1 LTIEFHSRTAT
12 DTLSMNNHQS
22 SIDNHQ
28 SSWRWWVCGALL
40 LATFLNYMDRQ
51 ALAISLPEM
60 KRTLNLGEKRIGWVE
75 GVFGFAFA
83 AGSILFGFLADRFG
97 PRRLYPLVLVGWS
110 LAGIATGFAGH
121 AAVTGWFESPG
132 DEPGAGS
139 FRWLVLCRTLLGLF
153 EAGHWPCALIT
164 ARQILTARD
173 RPLGNG
179 ILQSGASAAS
189 ILIPMYAQMVE
200 HFGGGWP
207 MTFWSIGVVGLLW
220 VPVWL
225 ALVRPGSLDDRPAL
239 RDAADRELDEAGVPR
254 AAEPVD
260 WYGAARRFIV
270 LGLIVGSLTVSWQ
283 FLRAWLPLFLE
294 DFHGYSKLDSRLAV
308 SGYYIA
314 AEVGCLLVGVVVMVL
329 VKRGREVH
337 SARVM
342 AFAGYTV
349 LTAFAAAVPF
359 LGSGWLMIA
368 GLMIAGAGILGLHP
382 LYYALSQ
389 ELPHRRMGVLS
400 GALAAGGWVVSSINQ
415 ILIGARIQETKS
427 YDVGLVIAGLAP
439 LVGLAALVVLWRP
452 VKTSS

>member
-1 LTIEFHSRTAT
+1 MS
-12 DTLSMNNHQS
+12 NHQS
-22 SIDNHQ
+22 PVDNHQ

-60 KRTLNLGEKRIGWVE
+60 KRALHLGEARIGWVE

-83 AGSILFGFLADRFG
+83 AGSIGFGLLADRFG
-97 PRRLYPLVLVGWS
+97 PRKLYPVVLVGWS

-121 AAVTGWFESPG
+121 SGVTGWLESPG
-132 DEPGAGS
+132 DEPGTGS
-139 FRWLVLCRTLLGLF
+139 FRWLVICRTVLGIF

-164 ARQILTARD
+164 ARQILSAKD

-225 ALVRPGSLDDRPAL
+225 ALVRPGSLDDRPAV
-239 RDAADRELDEAGVPR
+239 RDELAAADASL
-254 AAEPVD
+254 EPVD
-260 WYGAARRFIV
+260 WNGAVRRFVV

-314 AEVGCLLVGVVVMVL
+314 AEVGCLLVGAVVMLL
-329 VKRGREVH
+329 VRRGREVH
-337 SARVM
+337 SARVIT
-342 AFAGYTV
+342 FAGYAA
-349 LTAFAAAVPF
+349 LTALAALVPF
-359 LGSGWLMIA
+359 LGSGWLMLA

-400 GALAAGGWVVSSINQ
+400 GALAAGGWVVSSVNQ
-415 ILIGARIQETKS
+415 ILIGARIQETRS

-439 LVGLAALVVLWRP
+439 LVGLAALLVLWKPAKAIGRG
-452 VKTSS
+452 

>member
-1 LTIEFHSRTAT
+1 VTTPQTTFGIQ
-12 DTLSMNNHQS
+12 QS
-22 SIDNHQ
+22 A
-28 SSWRWWVCGALL
+28 WRWWVCGALL

-60 KRTLNLGEKRIGWVE
+60 KRSLNLGEKRIGWVE

-83 AGSILFGFLADRFG
+83 AGSILFGLLADRYG
-97 PRRLYPLVLVGWS
+97 PRRLYPVVLVGWS

-121 AAVTGWFESPG
+121 AEATSWLESPD

-139 FRWLVLCRTLLGLF
+139 FRWLIMCRTMLGVF

-164 ARQILTARD
+164 ARQILSAKD

-200 HFGGGWP
+200 HFGGGWST
-207 MTFWSIGVVGLLW
+207 TFWSIGVVGLLW

-225 ALVRPGSLDDRPAL
+225 ALVRPGSLDDP
-239 RDAADRELDEAGVPR
+239 P
-254 AAEPVD
+254 AAEAVGNDAPPEPID
-260 WYGAARRFIV
+260 WAGAVRRFVV

-314 AEVGCLLVGVVVMVL
+314 AEVGCLLVGFVVMIL
-329 VKRGREVH
+329 VRSGRTVH
-337 SARVM
+337 GARVI
-342 AFAGYTV
+342 AFAGYTA
-349 LTAFAAAVPF
+349 LTACAAAVPL

-368 GLMIAGAGILGLHP
+368 GLMVAGAGILGLHP

-439 LVGLAALVVLWRP
+439 LVGLVALVVLWKPARN
-452 VKTSS
+452 

>member
-1 LTIEFHSRTAT
+1 V
-12 DTLSMNNHQS
+12 DNHQS
-22 SIDNHQ
+22 SITNPK
-28 SSWRWWVCGALL
+28 SSWRWWVCGTLL

-60 KRTLNLGEKRIGWVE
+60 KRSLNLGEKRIGWVE

-83 AGSILFGFLADRFG
+83 AGSIGFGFLADRFS
-97 PRRLYPLVLVGWS
+97 PRRLYPVVLVGWS

-121 AAVTGWFESPG
+121 SEVTGWLESSG

-139 FRWLVLCRTLLGLF
+139 FRWLIVCRTVLGMF

-164 ARQILTARD
+164 ARQILTAKD

-189 ILIPMYAQMVE
+189 ILIPMYAQFVE

-207 MTFWSIGVVGLLW
+207 MTFWSIGIVGFLW

-225 ALVRPGSLDDRPAL
+225 GLVRPGDLDDRAQPTAVGI
-239 RDAADRELDEAGVPR
+239 EAS
-254 AAEPVD
+254 AEPID
-260 WYGAARRFIV
+260 WPGALRRFIV

-308 SGYYIA
+308 SSYYIA
-314 AEVGCLLVGVVVMVL
+314 AEAGCLLVGVVVMVL
-329 VKRGREVH
+329 VHRGRDVH
-337 SARVM
+337 GARIV
-342 AFAGYTV
+342 AFAGYTC
-349 LTAFAAAVPF
+349 LTACAAAVPF

-400 GALAAGGWVVSSINQ
+400 GVLAAGGWVVSSINQ
-415 ILIGARIQETKS
+415 ILIGARIQSTKS

-439 LVGLAALVVLWRP
+439 LVGLTALLVLWKP
-452 VKTSS
+452 TLSSPKS